1 MYNWLKGLDLD
12 FEYIFLILTGIVLWV
27 GLFLGVFTDGL

>member
-1 MYNWLKGLDLD
+1 MKWLKELD
-12 FEYIFLILTGIVLWV
+12 FEYIFLILTGIVLWF